1 MTEKSFCTTH
11 EAAELLGVTP
21 RTVQLWCESGVLDSR
36 RTSGGH
42 RRIPRDALDRL
53 RTEQQGQPAP
63 VAQPPSLPR
72 RLRILVVE
80 DEPALLRLY
89 RLRLSAW
96 AIAPEVT
103 TLNDGFEALVWIGSH
118 KPDLLIAD
126 LHMPEWDGF
135 GMLRTV
141 RRIASLDRMEIV
153 VVTGLDAET
162 VAERGGLPE
171 DVRILPK
178 PIPFGELE
186 QIATELARSLEGV
199 APPV

>member
-1 MTEKSFCTTH
+1 MNEKSFCTTH
-11 EAAELLGVTP
+11 EAAEMLGVTP

-53 RTEQQGQPAP
+53 HAGQQGR
-63 VAQPPSLPR
+63 PPNSMVETDVPR

-96 AIAPEVT
+96 AIAPDVT
-103 TLNDGFEALVWIGSH
+103 TLNNGFEALVWIGAQR
-118 KPDLLIAD
+118 PDLLIAD

-141 RRIASLDRMEIV
+141 RRIATLDRMEIV
-153 VVTGLDAET
+153 VVTGLDAEAI
-162 VAERGGLPE
+162 AERGGLPE

-178 PIPFGELE
+178 PIPFAELE
-186 QIATELARSLEGV
+186 QIATELAQTLER
-199 APPV
+199 APRQV

>member
-1 MTEKSFCTTH
+1 M
-11 EAAELLGVTP
+11 LGVTP

-53 RTEQQGQPAP
+53 HAGQQGR
-63 VAQPPSLPR
+63 PPNSMVETDVPR

-96 AIAPEVT
+96 AIAPDVT
-103 TLNDGFEALVWIGSH
+103 TLNNGFEALVWIGAQR
-118 KPDLLIAD
+118 PDLLIAD

-141 RRIASLDRMEIV
+141 RRIATLDRMEIV
-153 VVTGLDAET
+153 VVTGLDAEAI
-162 VAERGGLPE
+162 AERGGLPE

-178 PIPFGELE
+178 PIPFAELE
-186 QIATELARSLEGV
+186 QIATELAQTLER
-199 APPV
+199 APRQV